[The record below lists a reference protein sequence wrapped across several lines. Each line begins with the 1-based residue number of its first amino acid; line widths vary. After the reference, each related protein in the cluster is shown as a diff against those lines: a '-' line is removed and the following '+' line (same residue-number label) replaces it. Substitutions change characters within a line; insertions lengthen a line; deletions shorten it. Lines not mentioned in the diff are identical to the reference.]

1 MRVLI
6 FWLNLVVASALL
18 VAPAAAQDA
27 ERDPAVSGDRVEELL
42 ERLARPDLQHWHRIE
57 RDLVNEWSQSGSATM
72 DLLLERGREA
82 LAEGDTD
89 AAIEHF
95 TALTD
100 HAPDFA
106 EGWHIRATAYFQAGL
121 IGPALADLEQAIALN
136 PNHFGALTGI
146 GTIMEETGHPERA
159 LRAFEAAHDIH
170 PHHPRIN
177 AALERATRAVGGRG
191 I

>member
-6 FWLNLVVASALL
+6 LWLNLVVASALL
-18 VAPAAAQDA
+18 VAPAFAQ
-27 ERDPAVSGDRVEELL
+27 ERDPVVSGERVEELL

-57 RDLVNEWSQSGSATM
+57 RDLVNAWSQPGSATM
-72 DLLLERGREA
+72 DLLLKRGREA
-82 LAEGDTD
+82 LAAGETE
-89 AAIEHF
+89 AAIEHL

-106 EGWHIRATAYFQAGL
+106 EGWHIRATAFFQDGL
-121 IGPALADLEQAIALN
+121 IGPALADLERALALN
-136 PNHFGALTGI
+136 PNHFGALTGL
-146 GTIMEETGHPERA
+146 GTILEETGHPGRA
-159 LRAFEAAHDIH
+159 LRAYEAAHEIH

-177 AALERATRAVGGRG
+177 AALARITRAVGGWD